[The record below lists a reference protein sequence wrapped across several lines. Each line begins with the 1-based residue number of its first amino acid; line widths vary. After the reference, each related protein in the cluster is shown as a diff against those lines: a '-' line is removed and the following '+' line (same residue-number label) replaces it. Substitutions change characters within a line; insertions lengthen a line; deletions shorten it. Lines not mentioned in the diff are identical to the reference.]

1 MAEGSRITQEG
12 FYRVTESLDQRIT
25 QNFAPLY
32 AISSLSSPG
41 SQLTFLTA
49 KYVLARDFASTT
61 SFSADADLVA
71 KGAANV
77 ASTASISFTP
87 IMNFPVSKTLES
99 SGSFSI
105 RPWVIRAVATLV
117 GSAGTVHAYGG
128 FLASGES
135 SLNSS
140 GSMIGSGQ
148 MIFNAISNSQ
158 TDRRVTENG
167 DPRIADSG
175 EFRAS
180 INAGNTGISDLSA
193 TLSVTKFVPGLKANV
208 NGVWGTVSARI
219 KRSGTWVTPKVY
231 VKDNGTW
238 KRVY

>member
-1 MAEGSRITQEG
+1 MAEGSRITQDG

-32 AISSLSSPG
+32 VTLSLSSPG
-41 SQLTFLTA
+41 TQLNFLTA
-49 KYVLARDFASTT
+49 NYVLARAFAS
-61 SFSADADLVA
+61 SSSIDANADLVA

-77 ASTASISFTP
+77 ASSASMSMTP
-87 IMNFPVSKTLES
+87 IMNFPVVKTLTSTGE
-99 SGSFSI
+99 FSI

-117 GSAGTVHAYGG
+117 GSTGSVAAYGG

-167 DPRIADSG
+167 DPRITDSG

-180 INAGNTGISDLSA
+180 INAGNTGISELAA

-208 NGVWGTVSARI
+208 AGAWGTVSARV